1 MRKILIVDDEASV
14 LSALQRALRQCFPDG
29 GLEVETCTDPEAAL
43 LRCAEKP
50 FDVVVADYR
59 MPGMNGA
66 ELLRMVMGVQPD
78 AVRMVLSA
86 STDFREVTNAV
97 NRAEVFR
104 YLSKPWQPG
113 ELRET
118 LLQAFERH
126 DAAVAERRLADETR
140 ARQGELTPQQIE
152 AQRLEAE
159 EPGITY
165 VNWTPDGAVKL
176 DD

>member
-14 LSALQRALRQCFPDG
+14 LSALQRSLRQCFPDG
-29 GLEVETCTDPEAAL
+29 GLEVETATDPEAAL
-43 LRCAEKP
+43 LRCAEQA
-50 FDVVVADYR
+50 FDVVLADYR

-86 STDFREVTNAV
+86 STDFKEVTNAV

-104 YLSKPWQPG
+104 YLSKPWQVE
-113 ELRET
+113 ELRDT
-118 LLQAFERH
+118 LQLAFERR
-126 DAAVAERRLADETR
+126 DGAVAERLLADETR

-152 AQRLEAE
+152 ARRLEAE
-159 EPGITY
+159 EPGITQ
-165 VNWTPDGAVKL
+165 VKWTQDGSVIL
-176 DD
+176 GE